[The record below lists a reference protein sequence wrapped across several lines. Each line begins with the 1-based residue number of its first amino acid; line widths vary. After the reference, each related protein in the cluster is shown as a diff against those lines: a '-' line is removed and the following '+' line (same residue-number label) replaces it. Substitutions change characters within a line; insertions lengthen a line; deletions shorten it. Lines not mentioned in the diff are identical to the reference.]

1 MIMEKSEIL
10 NYVSGVI
17 LENVASDIEREDIK
31 MDSRFV
37 DLGAESL
44 EVLLV
49 VFTIEQEKNI
59 TFPSDVVYHLRTV
72 GELVDYISSAQ
83 K

>member
-1 MIMEKSEIL
+1 MIMEKTEIL
-10 NYVSGVI
+10 NYVAGVI
-17 LENVASDIEREDIK
+17 LENVTLDVDREDIK

-44 EVLLV
+44 DVLLV

-59 TFPSDVVYHLRTV
+59 TFPTDVVYHSRTV

>member
-59 TFPSDVVYHLRTV
+59 TFPTDVVYHLRTV

>member
-1 MIMEKSEIL
+1 MIMEKTEIL
-10 NYVSGVI
+10 NYVAGVI
-17 LENVASDIEREDIK
+17 LENVTLDVDREDIK

-44 EVLLV
+44 DVLLV

-59 TFPSDVVYHLRTV
+59 TFPTDVVYHLRTV

>member
-1 MIMEKSEIL
+1 MIMEKTEIL
-10 NYVSGVI
+10 NYVAGVI
-17 LENVASDIEREDIK
+17 LENVASDVDREDIK

>member
-17 LENVASDIEREDIK
+17 LENVTLDVDREDIK

-59 TFPSDVVYHLRTV
+59 TFPTDVVYHLRTV

>member
-83 K
+83 M

>member
-1 MIMEKSEIL
+1 MIMEKTEIL
-10 NYVSGVI
+10 NYVAGVI
-17 LENVASDIEREDIK
+17 LENVTLDVDREDIK

-44 EVLLV
+44 DVLLV

-59 TFPSDVVYHLRTV
+59 TFPTDVVYHLRTV
-72 GELVDYISSAQ
+72 GELVYYISSAQ